1 MNLTVADHIAEGRQV
16 LARAAKLDTEGS
28 TLAQRESAA
37 LRTAQAMRSEAL
49 MGMHDRV
56 RSHGCPSCG
65 CLTLIPRRGRAIC
78 VNRHCAVAGRQRS
91 WEYRELAFL
100 GAGSVKRV
108 DRTDTDTPPRDA
120 MDLRRLLAFFAQT
133 GVPVSD
139 ATLRRLIKTY
149 GLPRWTN
156 PADSRGH
163 VYALSD
169 VASAHATHF
178 ARTQK
183 GECTSTANRP
193 PFTGL
198 HDMFF
203 TGAEDPQLRTAAKK
217 VCAGC
222 PLRQVCLDTAMEH
235 GQVHQHGIFGGLT
248 AGERRALKKA
258 GAR

>member
-16 LARAAKLDTEGS
+16 LARAAKLAGEGS
-28 TLAQRESAA
+28 TLAQREAAA

-49 MGMHDRV
+49 LGLHDRI

-65 CLTLIPRRGRAIC
+65 CLTLLPRRGRAIC

-91 WEYRELAFL
+91 WDYRELAFL
-100 GAGSVKRV
+100 GAGAVKRV

-120 MDLRRLLAFFAQT
+120 MDIRRLLAFFAQT

-149 GLPRWTN
+149 CLPRWTN
-156 PADSRGH
+156 PSEPRSH

-169 VASAHATHF
+169 VATVHATHF
-178 ARTQK
+178 AHTKK

-193 PFTGL
+193 PCTGL

-203 TGAEDPQLRTAAKK
+203 TAAEDPKMRTAAKK

-222 PLRQVCLDTAMEH
+222 PLRQVCLDTAMTH
-235 GQVHQHGIFGGLT
+235 GQVNQHGIFGGLT